1 MTGGGIDVR
10 REYDMRPAMFAPTLS
25 ATLLVVL
32 LALPAAAAELI
43 PTGTLRATYIGTNP
57 VQAFIDPAT
66 QEMRGPAAELA
77 RALARKLNVPVHLK
91 GAQGVA
97 GVIDSVKNDEADIG
111 FVAYDPARA
120 VDVDFSQTY
129 ALAQNTYLVLAN
141 SPLKKSIDVDKPGL
155 NIGVGERDA
164 GDFFLTRTLKSA
176 TLVRNPGG
184 NLDVAVKQLMGG
196 EIAAYAANRQRLTE
210 LLTRVQGLRILPD
223 NFYGVEQAVIVKKGN
238 KALLDVVQKQ
248 IDDAR
253 SSGLIAGA
261 IKRTALTG
269 VDVAPP
275 RNAQKR

>member
-1 MTGGGIDVR
+1 MTAGEVAAGT
-10 REYDMRPAMFAPTLS
+10 EFHMRLATIAVALLFALS
-25 ATLLVVL
+25 A
-32 LALPAAAAELI
+32 LPGHAAELI
-43 PTGTLRATYIGTNP
+43 PTGTLRATYIATNP

-66 QEMRGPAAELA
+66 QEARGPAAELA

-97 GVIDSVKNDEADIG
+97 GVIDSVKNGEADIG
-111 FVAYDPARA
+111 FVAYDPVRA

-141 SPLKKSIDVDKPGL
+141 SPLQKSADIDKPGVS
-155 NIGVGERDA
+155 IGVGERDA
-164 GDFFLTRTLKSA
+164 GDFFLTRTLKNA

-184 NLDVAVKQLMGG
+184 NLDIAVKQLNSG

-210 LLTRVQGLRILPD
+210 LIARVQRLRILPD

-248 IDDAR
+248 IDEAR

-261 IKRTALTG
+261 IKRAGLAG

-275 RNAQKR
+275 RGQQKR